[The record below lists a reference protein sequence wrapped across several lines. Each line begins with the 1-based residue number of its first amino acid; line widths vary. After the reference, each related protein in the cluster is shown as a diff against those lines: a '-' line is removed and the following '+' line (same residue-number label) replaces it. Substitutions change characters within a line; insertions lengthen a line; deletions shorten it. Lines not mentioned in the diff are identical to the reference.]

1 MALIV
6 THPLYDLIKSDWH
19 IVRDCYAGE
28 TAIKNKGQEYLPPTQ
43 GMIIDGM
50 ANEADIGF
58 QTYKAYLLRAVWHD
72 LYKEAVEAYIGL
84 LHQKPPTI
92 TIPDKL
98 KTVVSNFGETPAQLL
113 RRINEEQLITGR
125 LGLLVDLPRVPDQT
139 NPMPYIAM
147 YTGEN
152 VRNWDTS
159 EDVNKQAVLNFVV
172 LDESGLARNP
182 QDPFM
187 WIPEIR
193 YRVCSV
199 GDLTNPLDNGDYM
212 SGLFHLLD
220 GEGSVLFTQSA
231 MATPVIRGVP
241 LKFIPFTFINTK
253 DNLPTP
259 DKAPLL
265 GLAHMMLSIYRG
277 EADYR
282 QNLFMQS
289 QDTFVTIGG
298 VVNKDSTNPD
308 APLRMGAG
316 SRIDIESGGDAKF
329 VGVSST
335 GLPEQRQALQNDR
348 SRAEVRAGQ
357 LVNARVGDK
366 ESGEALKT
374 RLAAQTAT
382 LTAIALSGAA
392 GLESALKQVAIWVG
406 ADPAQVKVEPN
417 LEFSSTL
424 VTGQDAFQLMQ
435 AKDLGLPIS
444 YESLH
449 AYMVDRGITKLNFA
463 DEMARIQ
470 KERTLVAVFKDPI
483 AQKNDTKNLSNQD
496 PANQPVP
503 PAPVKTPAKP

>member
-6 THPLYDLIKSDWH
+6 THPLYDKIKFDWH
-19 IVRDCYAGE
+19 VVRDCYEGE
-28 TAIKNKGQEYLPPTQ
+28 ATIKSKGQEYLPPTQ

-50 ANEADIGF
+50 LNKDQLGF
-58 QTYKAYLLRAVWHD
+58 QMYEAYLLRAVWHD

-92 TIPDKL
+92 TLPDKI
-98 KTVVSNFGETPAQLL
+98 KDVVSNFGETPAQLL
-113 RRINEEQLITGR
+113 RRINEEQLVAGR
-125 LGLLVDLPRVPDQT
+125 LGLLIDLPLKPDQT

-147 YTGEN
+147 YSAEH
-152 VRNWDTS
+152 VRNWDDS
-159 EDVNKQAVLNFVV
+159 QDVNKQSVLNFVI
-172 LDESGLARNP
+172 LDESGYVRRAD
-182 QDPFM
+182 DPFL
-187 WIPEIR
+187 WVNEIR
-193 YRVCSV
+193 YRVCAV
-199 GDLTNPLDNGDYM
+199 GDVSNPLDGGAYQNA
-212 SGLFHLLD
+212 LFTMIA
-220 GEGSVLFTQSA
+220 GEGAVNFDPSQ
-231 MATPVIRGVP
+231 MKTPSIQGRTLP
-241 LKFIPFTFINTK
+241 FIPFTFINTK

-265 GLAHMMLSIYRG
+265 GLAKMMLAIYRG

-308 APLRMGAG
+308 APLRLGAG
-316 SRIDIESGGDAKF
+316 ARVDIEAGGDAKY

-335 GLPEQRQALQNDR
+335 GLPEQRTALQNDR

-392 GLESALKQVAIWVG
+392 GLESALKQVAIWKGV
-406 ADPAQVKVEPN
+406 DPATVKVEPN

-424 VTGQDAFQLMQ
+424 VTGQDAMQLMQ
-435 AKDLGLPIS
+435 AKDLGLPVS

-449 AYMVDRGITKLNFA
+449 AYMVDRGITKFNFTE
-463 DEMARIQ
+463 EMEKIK
-470 KERTLVAVFKDPI
+470 KERTLVSVFKDPV
-483 AQKNDTKNLSNQD
+483 AAANTKKALSNNDPQNQPD
-496 PANQPVP
+496 PAPIVQ
-503 PAPVKTPAKP
+503 APAK

>member
-6 THPLYDLIKSDWH
+6 THPLHDAMQDDWKT
-19 IVRDCYAGE
+19 VRDCYAGE
-28 TAIKNKGQEYLPPTQ
+28 TAVKNKNKIYLPPTQ
-43 GMIIDGM
+43 GMILDGM
-50 ANEADIGF
+50 VNPNDLGSQMYDA
-58 QTYKAYLLRAVWHD
+58 YKLRAVWHD

-92 TIPDKL
+92 SLPEKIKG
-98 KTVVSNFGETPAQLL
+98 VVSNFGETPAQLL
-113 RRINEEQLITGR
+113 RRINEEQLVSGR
-125 LGLLVDLPRVPDQT
+125 LGLLCDLPRKPDPT

-147 YTGEN
+147 YHAEAL
-152 VRNWDTS
+152 RNWDVA
-159 EDVNKQAVLNFVV
+159 EDINKQAVLNFVV

-182 QDPFM
+182 MDPFM

-199 GDLTNPLDNGDYM
+199 GELMDPTDDGNYM
-212 SGLFHLLD
+212 SGLFFLLQ
-220 GEGSVLFTQSA
+220 GEGSINYDQKQMT
-231 MATPVIRGVP
+231 TPVIRGMP
-241 LKFIPFTFINTK
+241 LKFIPFTFVNTK
-253 DNLPTP
+253 DNLPIP

-265 GLAHMMLSIYRG
+265 GLAHLMLSIYRG

-298 VVNKDSTNPD
+298 IVNKDSTNPD
-308 APLRMGAG
+308 AALRMGAG
-316 SRIDIESGGDAKF
+316 ARIDIEAGGDAKF

-335 GLPEQRQALQNDR
+335 GLPEQRTALQNDR

-392 GLESALKQVAIWVG
+392 GLENALKHVAIWVG
-406 ADPAQVKVEPN
+406 ADPKEVKVEPN

-424 VTGQDAFQLMQ
+424 VTGQDAMQLMQ
-435 AKDLGLPIS
+435 AKDMGLPIS

-449 AYMVDRGITKLNFA
+449 AYMVDRGITKLNFK

-470 KERTLVAVFKDPI
+470 KERTMVAIFKDPI
-483 AQKNDTKNLSNQD
+483 AQAQTAKDLSNND
-496 PANQPVP
+496 PNNQPIV
-503 PAPVKTPAKP
+503 PVKPGA